1 MLSEQTRER
10 EAKLIDLLKELSNEA
25 IDENRCEE
33 ISSRFREIY
42 RGGFRH
48 RYSAFHPMLSEIIAS
63 SDAEQGVAEFLIYNL
78 NVISAY
84 IENKYITNGQSEDTK
99 IYRPIY
105 KLCDHINLEM
115 ARINEQ
121 RRQEMRL
128 QELYAQIQVAQNNQ
142 ERASADAEEAARRAA
157 SALEKSEEA
166 SKHSEKARK
175 KVNRAQSDVL
185 AILSVFAAV
194 ILAFMGGMTFL
205 GGAMSSISE
214 TRVYKFVITCCICG
228 FIIFNTIFLLL
239 YIVSK
244 IIEKPIYARCESPDC
259 TCDNGKPKCR
269 VLNRLRKRL
278 PYVFYFNVCTLALLL
293 AVVFVQYGVPVI
305 ESWCDSQVATDVPV
319 PEDVPDKVASDD
331 GATSPENV
339 QVSE

>member
-25 IDENRCEE
+25 IDENKCEE
-33 ISSRFREIY
+33 ISNRFKEIY

-48 RYSAFHPMLSEIIAS
+48 RYSVFHPLLQEIMAS

-84 IENKYITNGQSEDTK
+84 IENKYIANGQSEDTK

-115 ARINEQ
+115 ARINDQ
-121 RRQEMRL
+121 HHQEIRL
-128 QELYAQIQVAQNNQ
+128 QDIYSKI
-142 ERASADAEEAARRAA
+142 EEAQTK
-157 SALEKSEEA
+157 LEHAKKDA
-166 SKHSEKARK
+166 EKARK
-175 KVNRAQSDVL
+175 KVNKAQTDIL

-205 GGAMSSISE
+205 SGAMSSISE
-214 TRVYKFVITCCICG
+214 TRVYKFVIACCICG

-244 IIEKPIYARCESPDC
+244 IIEKPIYARCKSLDC
-259 TCDNGKPKCR
+259 TCDPRCCA
-269 VLNRLRKRL
+269 LNRVRKRL
-278 PYVFYFNVCTLALLL
+278 PYVFYFNICILILLL
-293 AVVFVQYGVPVI
+293 SVAFVQYGVPAMK
-305 ESWCDSQVATDVPV
+305 SRGDTQVVTNMSV
-319 PEDVPDKVASDD
+319 PEAVSDKGASDD
-331 GATSPENV
+331 SVMSPEDI

>member
-10 EAKLIDLLKELSNEA
+10 ETKLIDLLKELSNEA

-33 ISSRFREIY
+33 ISNRFREIY

-115 ARINEQ
+115 TRINEQ
-121 RRQEMRL
+121 RGQEIRL

-214 TRVYKFVITCCICG
+214 TRVYKFVIACCICG

-244 IIEKPIYARCESPDC
+244 IIEKPIYARCESLDC
-259 TCDNGKPKCR
+259 TCDPRCCA
-269 VLNRLRKRL
+269 LNRVRKRL
-278 PYVFYFNVCTLALLL
+278 PYVFYFNICTLALLL
-293 AVVFVQYGVPVI
+293 SVVFVQYGVPTI
-305 ESWCDSQVATDVPV
+305 KSWGETQVATDVPV
-319 PEDVPDKVASDD
+319 QESVSDKGASNDSGVSHEDI
-331 GATSPENV
+331 
-339 QVSE
+339 QVVE

>member
-10 EAKLIDLLKELSNEA
+10 EAKLKALLTELSNEA
-25 IDENRCEE
+25 IDECQCEAIAE
-33 ISSRFREIY
+33 RFKNIY
-42 RGGFRH
+42 SGGFRH
-48 RYSAFHPMLSEIIAS
+48 RYSVFHPLLQEIMNS
-63 SDAEQGVAEFLIYNL
+63 SDADQGVSEFLTNNL
-78 NVISAY
+78 NAISAY
-84 IENKYITNGQSEDTK
+84 IENKYINNGQGDHTK
-99 IYRPIY
+99 IYRPIF

-115 ARINEQ
+115 TRINEQ
-121 RRQEMRL
+121 RSQENRL
-128 QELYAQIQVAQNNQ
+128 QDLYAKIGDAQSKL
-142 ERASADAEEAARRAA
+142 EHAKKDA
-157 SALEKSEEA
+157 
-166 SKHSEKARK
+166 EKARK
-175 KVNRAQSDVL
+175 KVNKAQTDIL

-205 GGAMSSISE
+205 SGAMSSISE
-214 TRVYKFVITCCICG
+214 TRVYKFVIACCICG

-259 TCDNGKPKCR
+259 TCNNGKPKCR

-319 PEDVPDKVASDD
+319 SEAVFDKGTSDD